1 MVKRIKAQI
10 DTRTSRTRL
19 SPRKA
24 TYWSVIER
32 GLAVGYHRPKSGA
45 GTWWVRAL
53 VGGGHKVA
61 ALGTADDSAQ
71 ADGETVLNWAQAQA
85 AARAWASKQTAAGP
99 LTVET
104 TCSEYVADLRAR
116 KGGRAAGEAEGRF
129 RKHLL
134 PVLGTRQLADLT
146 AADVT
151 AWRNG
156 MVQGKTDE
164 DAIRR
169 SRDSANRMLAMVKAA
184 FNLAFNTGRVV
195 DDRAWRRVQAFK
207 GVGQARQVILSD
219 AELQRLV
226 DACEPG
232 LRELVLTGAWAGT
245 RLGEITAARVRDLD
259 VGKAMLRISGKTGG
273 REIHLPPAPLALLRK
288 LASGKRPDGY
298 LLTTSEGGPWTKSL
312 HTRRFAAA
320 VARAGL
326 DPDTTFYALRHS
338 YISRAL
344 VAGVPTKAVAIH
356 CGTSVMMIERYY
368 AKFIPSDQARY
379 AAAAAPELRIPSGS
393 DDRVVPFRAS

>member
-1 MVKRIKAQI
+1 
-10 DTRTSRTRL
+10 
-19 SPRKA
+19 
-24 TYWSVIER
+24 
-32 GLAVGYHRPKSGA
+32 
-45 GTWWVRAL
+45 
-53 VGGGHKVA
+53 
-61 ALGTADDSAQ
+61 
-71 ADGETVLNWAQAQA
+71 
-85 AARAWASKQTAAGP
+85 
-99 LTVET
+99 
-104 TCSEYVADLRAR
+104 
-116 KGGRAAGEAEGRF
+116 
-129 RKHLL
+129 
-134 PVLGTRQLADLT
+134 LGTRQLADLT

-169 SRDSANRMLAMVKAA
+169 SRDSANRMLAMAKAA

>member
-1 MVKRIKAQI
+1 
-10 DTRTSRTRL
+10 
-19 SPRKA
+19 
-24 TYWSVIER
+24 
-32 GLAVGYHRPKSGA
+32 
-45 GTWWVRAL
+45 
-53 VGGGHKVA
+53 
-61 ALGTADDSAQ
+61 
-71 ADGETVLNWAQAQA
+71 
-85 AARAWASKQTAAGP
+85 
-99 LTVET
+99 
-104 TCSEYVADLRAR
+104 
-116 KGGRAAGEAEGRF
+116 
-129 RKHLL
+129 
-134 PVLGTRQLADLT
+134 
-146 AADVT
+146 
-151 AWRNG
+151 
-156 MVQGKTDE
+156 
-164 DAIRR
+164 
-169 SRDSANRMLAMVKAA
+169 MLATVKAA

-207 GVGQARQVILSD
+207 GAGESRKIILSD

-226 DACEPG
+226 DACEPA
-232 LRELVLTGAWAGT
+232 LRELVLIGAWVGA